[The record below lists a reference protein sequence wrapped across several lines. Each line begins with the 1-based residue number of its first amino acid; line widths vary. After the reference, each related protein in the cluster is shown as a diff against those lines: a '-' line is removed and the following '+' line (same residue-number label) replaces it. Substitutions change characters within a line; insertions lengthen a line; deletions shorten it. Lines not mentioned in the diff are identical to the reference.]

1 MLVRERDGHR
11 LLLTARTGTI
21 EIDEV
26 SDEVVLK
33 LETGERVDGKPG
45 EPNYRRINFAQAD
58 IAFPRTQTDSGD
70 DPRQSKRTAAL
81 WRADDIDSR
90 AELMRRLA
98 QPVVLLL
105 LLMLAPIMAQSAPR
119 QPRFDKMVVAILLYL
134 TYTNM
139 VELARVWAVSGTLPA
154 WLGTWWV
161 HAAFV
166 AVVFMAWG
174 RELLAWRRGRQALA
188 QLGIKP

>member
-1 MLVRERDGHR
+1 MSPSAYVILPGRGG
-11 LLLTARTGTI
+11 LFGSL
-21 EIDEV
+21 
-26 SDEVVLK
+26 SDL
-33 LETGERVDGKPG
+33 
-45 EPNYRRINFAQAD
+45 
-58 IAFPRTQTDSGD
+58 
-70 DPRQSKRTAAL
+70 L
-81 WRADDIDSR
+81 WRNP
-90 AELMRRLA
+90 RLT
-98 QPVVLLL
+98 L